1 MIRYRAACALV
12 ATVAVASACT
22 SHGSAGV
29 TKVLELGPHRV
40 QVSAPAGWEV
50 LDQGAQKRFR
60 KGESE
65 ILLQNLGKT
74 DWDAALASLTSLSD
88 DQRREVKSRSAMTID
103 SHEAMDVE
111 TWNRLDHTWP
121 QRLLFVRADDDL
133 LALQTTRLADAETLK
148 AFESILDSLHFT
160 SSVRR

>member
-1 MIRYRAACALV
+1 MISFRATWTLVSTLAVMAAC
-12 ATVAVASACT
+12 TPREP
-22 SHGSAGV
+22 AGV
-29 TKVLELGPHRV
+29 PKEFELGRHRV

-65 ILLQNLGKT
+65 IVLQNLGKT
-74 DWDAALASLTSLSD
+74 AWDDGLASLQD
-88 DQRREVKSRSAMTID
+88 NQRREVKSRTAMTID
-103 SHEAMDVE
+103 THEAMDVE

-121 QRLLFVRADDDL
+121 QRLLLVRADDDL
-133 LALQTTRLADAETLK
+133 LALQTTRMADADTLS
-148 AFESILDSLHFT
+148 AFESIRDSLHLT